1 MILISLIRMEELQ
14 KATLR
19 ACYAKFGP
27 FCLNNGWPEKY
38 KSVPPEVRSFF
49 PVRDKLITSN
59 NIVMKSQRVVMPDA
73 LCTTYIVQDTLG
85 LMPQYSG

>member
-1 MILISLIRMEELQ
+1 MQ
-14 KATLR
+14 TL
-19 ACYAKFGP
+19 AQCI
-27 FCLNNGWPEKY
+27 NNGWPEKY
-38 KSVPPEVRSFF
+38 KSVPPEVRLFF